1 MRANSQSRAWY
12 HTYMNES
19 AEITDRDERRRRF
32 LTAHRK
38 RVERMLRDMPPD
50 QYITR
55 KSMQA
60 RLRQIKRELSLI
72 DPSEA

>member
-1 MRANSQSRAWY
+1 
-12 HTYMNES
+12 MNES
-19 AEITDRDERRRRF
+19 AETTDRDERMRRF
-32 LTAHRK
+32 LIAHRK

-50 QYITR
+50 QFIAR

-72 DPSEA
+72 EASPPSEA